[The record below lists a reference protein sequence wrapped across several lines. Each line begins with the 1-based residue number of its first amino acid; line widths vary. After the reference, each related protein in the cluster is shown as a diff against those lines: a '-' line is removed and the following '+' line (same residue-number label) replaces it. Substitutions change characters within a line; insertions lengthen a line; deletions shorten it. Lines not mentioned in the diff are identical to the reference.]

1 MEFGAPM
8 HKIDEQLAAACDF
21 LSIKAHFVLFN
32 TVIILVFEDPDGAS
46 PSQKHFIQR
55 PQGLSLEQL
64 QRTHAVYSA
73 VIHDRISAAEG
84 ARQLKA
90 IMDHPETCGVYVKIL
105 FAFLAGFAICPMG
118 FSGSFVDSLVAGAS
132 STFLMIVQ
140 LLRGGDVLFTG
151 IFEYADYSILFP
163 VQAALTPPAHRI
175 VVAIF
180 VSFVARMLN
189 SIGGHIFCYSAISSS
204 GVVLILPG
212 FLVRTCLGF
221 ILLPRDFFVMMGPTS
236 VQGSLELASKNF
248 ITGATKIV
256 YAIIYSLILVS
267 LSVGFFEPFSLK
279 GLLMQGFSLTL
290 GSDIAFLVNSSFRV
304 QRDQMATDIGQTISL
319 VGTYTSTNNTDLP
332 LALNGTFLFNQLLL
346 PGESLVKYHYI
357 VEGCYRDVSWPMVF
371 QPFAWP
377 WLFALAPLF
386 VLCLA
391 TLNGQGWRDW
401 RRLLVIVAF
410 GCCSFA
416 ANKVFNM
423 WIYDRGDV
431 VSAIGATVVGIL
443 GTIYGHYSEGD
454 ALPSMIPGILVLLP
468 VKSNSAHPVS

>member
-1 MEFGAPM
+1 
-8 HKIDEQLAAACDF
+8 
-21 LSIKAHFVLFN
+21 
-32 TVIILVFEDPDGAS
+32 
-46 PSQKHFIQR
+46 
-55 PQGLSLEQL
+55 
-64 QRTHAVYSA
+64 
-73 VIHDRISAAEG
+73 
-84 ARQLKA
+84 
-90 IMDHPETCGVYVKIL
+90 
-105 FAFLAGFAICPMG
+105 
-118 FSGSFVDSLVAGAS
+118 
-132 STFLMIVQ
+132 
-140 LLRGGDVLFTG
+140 
-151 IFEYADYSILFP
+151 
-163 VQAALTPPAHRI
+163 
-175 VVAIF
+175 VAIL

-212 FLVRTCLGF
+212 FLVRTCLGSVLF
-221 ILLPRDFFVMMGPTS
+221 PILVEIPFLTMHLTS

-256 YAIIYSLILVS
+256 YAVIYSLILVS
-267 LSVGFFEPFSLK
+267 LSAGFFEPFS
-279 GLLMQGFSLTL
+279 LMQGFSLTL

-304 QRDQMATDIGQTISL
+304 QRDQMAADIGRTISL
-319 VGTYTSTNNTDLP
+319 VGTYTSTNNTDPP
-332 LALNGTFLFNQLLL
+332 LALNGTFLFNQLVL
-346 PGESLVKYHYI
+346 PDEPLVKYHYI
-357 VEGCYRDVSWPMVF
+357 IEGCYRDVSWPMIF
-371 QPFAWP
+371 QPFTWP

-454 ALPSMIPGILVLLP
+454 ALPSMIPGILILLP
-468 VKSNSAHPVS
+468 VKSNGARTCFPIP